1 MKSFERFL
9 DDNRKNIRQ
18 QEISFSIAD
27 VFGIFGCGMLVY

>member
-9 DDNRKNIRQ
+9 DDDRKNIRQ
-18 QEISFSIAD
+18 QEISFRAD